1 MGWGAAMALEVFNDP
16 CAEHLLTGARS
27 DVALKW
33 LFVLRIRLN
42 LPEN

>member
-1 MGWGAAMALEVFNDP
+1 MALEVFNDP
-16 CAEHLLTGARS
+16 RAAHLLTRAPS

>member
-1 MGWGAAMALEVFNDP
+1 MALEIFNDLG
-16 CAEHLLTGARS
+16 AEHLWTGAPL

>member
-1 MGWGAAMALEVFNDP
+1 MALWVFNDP
-16 CAEHLLTGARS
+16 RAEHLLTGAPS

>member
-1 MGWGAAMALEVFNDP
+1 MALEVFNNP
-16 CAEHLLTGARS
+16 CAEHLLTGAPS